1 MAKSRRMRSKTHKR
15 RSYGKRKSNR
25 KSVKKSMIKSK
36 GLKKYFK
43 KLFRGGEFDQNCYRD
58 EMMSKA
64 QENQGS
70 VSLEEEDYIKN
81 VRCKINK

>member
-25 KSVKKSMIKSK
+25 KSVKKSIIKSK

-43 KLFRGGEFDQNCYRD
+43 KLFRGGTHADCITDANRD
-58 EMMSKA
+58 AMEKQGEMSD
-64 QENQGS
+64 
-70 VSLEEEDYIKN
+70 EEY
-81 VRCKINK
+81 NKRIDDCNKMYNIQ